1 MVASVT
7 LSNGLKK
14 GESLKMEQV
23 GFGTWQSAPGEVKAA
38 VEAAIKAGYRHLDLA
53 KVYQNQVEVGE
64 GIKNSGVKR
73 EELFITSKLW
83 NNSHKPENVEAAL
96 DDTLKEL
103 QLDYLDLYLIHWPV
117 PFVAEGDL
125 AKNLFPKENDSC
137 KIDTDTTVVDTWK
150 AMVKLLDTKKVKAIG
165 VSNFTTELVD
175 AVTKATG
182 VAPAVNQIE
191 RHPLLKQPELI
202 AHHAKNNIIVTAY
215 SPLGNNTVGIP
226 LLFEHPEIKRIA
238 EKNNVEPAQ
247 VLIAWATVGGHTV
260 IPKSVKESRIIS
272 NFKQIKL
279 SDEDFAA
286 IEKIEETDG
295 TKRYNVP
302 YGYKPN
308 WDVDVFGHESEK
320 AAKGKL
326 NVGA

>member
-1 MVASVT
+1 MVSSVT
-7 LSNGLKK
+7 LNNGLDI
-14 GESLKMEQV
+14 QQI

-53 KVYQNQVEVGE
+53 KVYQNQNEVGE
-64 GIKNSGVKR
+64 GIKAAGVKR

-117 PFVAEGDL
+117 PFVPEGDL
-125 AKNLFPKENDSC
+125 KSNLFPKENDSC
-137 KIDTDTTVVDTWK
+137 KIDAETTLIDTWK
-150 AMVKLLDTKKVKAIG
+150 AVVKLLDTKKVKTVG
-165 VSNFTTELVD
+165 VSNFNAEMID
-175 AVTKATG
+175 AITKATG
-182 VAPAVNQIE
+182 TAPAVNQIE

-202 AHHAKNNIIVTAY
+202 AHHAKNNIHVTAY
-215 SPLGNNTVGIP
+215 SPLGNNSIGAP

-247 VLIAWATVGGHTV
+247 VLIAWATVGGHSV

-272 NFKQIKL
+272 NFKQITL
-279 SDEDFAA
+279 SQEDIDAV
-286 IEKIEETDG
+286 EKIEETDG
-295 TKRYNVP
+295 TKRYNTP
-302 YGYKPN
+302 ITYKPIWEIN
-308 WDVDVFGHESEK
+308 VFGEDSEK
-320 AAKGKL
+320 SAKYQVKI
-326 NVGA
+326 GA